1 VKVKIRLLRGN
12 LELEGL
18 RELNEGEEVEVEEWT
33 ARNLIGRG
41 LAELAEPLDLAELRR
56 MILAEEREKGL
67 RKLPDDFLLRLSLSL
82 QRAGEA
88 AAQMREAAEELL
100 EVRVQKMLANLP
112 SRDENMLP
120 EEASLFNLLSADLER
135 WKEEMKRG
143 MGI

>member
-18 RELNEGEEVEVEEWT
+18 RELSEGEEVEVEEWT

>member
-18 RELNEGEEVEVEEWT
+18 RELSEGEEVEVEEWT

-88 AAQMREAAEELL
+88 EAQMREAAEELL

-135 WKEEMKRG
+135 WREEMKRG

>member
-1 VKVKIRLLRGN
+1 MKVKIRLLRGN

-18 RELNEGEEVEVEEWT
+18 RELSEGEEVEVEEWT